1 VIREKKLPEIEALVI
16 FRDIVRTVRDIHTRN
31 IVHRDLKLGNMVL
44 NEKTKEI
51 IITNFC
57 LGKHLLKDDELLV
70 DQRGSPAYISPDVL
84 SDAPYCGKASDMWAL
99 GVVLYTMLFG
109 IFPFYHSVPAE
120 LFRKIKAV
128 EYSIPRDV
136 EVSPETVYLIQHLL
150 SHSPSERF
158 NADRALDYTS
168 RLIQKY
174 KVHTVPFS
182 VFVQLPYYARRVR
195 AEQEDD
201 QVVPNI
207 PIDDTEES
215 NDGVAADKTEQNCR
229 DQSKEV
235 TSVHT
240 RVDTMLPVPCWELV
254 AKGKKRKRRV
264 SERGYDCMIGKETVG
279 RVGGASKVPQI
290 VATKSTGILISRV
303 GNDSMPL
310 TDKELELVRRLT

>member
-1 VIREKKLPEIEALVI
+1 
-16 FRDIVRTVRDIHTRN
+16 
-31 IVHRDLKLGNMVL
+31 
-44 NEKTKEI
+44 
-51 IITNFC
+51 
-57 LGKHLLKDDELLV
+57 
-70 DQRGSPAYISPDVL
+70 
-84 SDAPYCGKASDMWAL
+84 
-99 GVVLYTMLFG
+99 
-109 IFPFYHSVPAE
+109 
-120 LFRKIKAV
+120 
-128 EYSIPRDV
+128 
-136 EVSPETVYLIQHLL
+136 
-150 SHSPSERF
+150 
-158 NADRALDYTS
+158 
-168 RLIQKY
+168 
-174 KVHTVPFS
+174 
-182 VFVQLPYYARRVR
+182 
-195 AEQEDD
+195 
-201 QVVPNI
+201 VVPNI

>member
-168 RLIQKY
+168 RLIQK
-174 KVHTVPFS
+174 
-182 VFVQLPYYARRVR
+182 RVR